1 MHIFCAFERI
11 RMGIVTLAIA
21 TLAAKVVRSG
31 KLDEKDFPLLMHID
45 GIINNGDEVNI
56 PWLEFE
62 QR

>member
-1 MHIFCAFERI
+1 
-11 RMGIVTLAIA
+11 MGIVTLAIA